1 MTTSTTIRWLFGLD
15 AIPVGADG
23 LELSWQHPLAM
34 WGWLLV
40 VIGACAVALW
50 SYRWLIGSRSMRIS
64 LAVTRALVLI
74 LLVALASGPLL
85 RLPIIETQS
94 DWIAVLIDRSRSMS
108 VEDTTNSNG
117 TFVSRDSVARALLTD
132 TVWSEI
138 ATEKEIVWLGF
149 HTSAFELNPQ
159 QPPAADGWSTD
170 LTVPIESALRRLAG
184 RPASGII
191 ILSDGRTN
199 RPIDQVVLRTLQSRA
214 VPIFVVPLG
223 SSEAMTDLGIAQAD
237 APARAFIRDQVPIVA
252 TLQCAG
258 GPPREAVQVELIDAQ
273 SGEVLNTIEVAP
285 EEFVDQR
292 CEAILTGVRSEA
304 GFAHWL
310 IRVRAGANDLVRTND
325 QQAVDVEF
333 IDRPLR
339 ILYIEGYP
347 RWEYRYLKNLLVR
360 ESSFESSVMLLSAD
374 RDFAQEGNAPLE
386 RLPQSDD
393 EFAAY
398 DLFML
403 GDVPAGSLSETQI
416 EQIRRAVSERGAG
429 LMWIGG
435 ERSTPNSWRATQL
448 EDLLPMRGVPER
460 FDEPIVLE
468 PTDGA
473 LRAGVM
479 RLGATAK
486 ERWPI
491 ALSAAGERGR
501 LEWAQRVDPRSL
513 KPAAEVLARGRPLSG
528 GEAFPVAISMRY
540 GAGLVL
546 YVATDETWRWR
557 HGIGETYQERFW
569 IQFIRYLSRGAVQ
582 SDGNAFRLVIEPK
595 RPEVGMP
602 AMIRVEIQDS
612 KAGDIAGDE
621 TLDAELELTDVT
633 TTTGSQT
640 TQLSREADAWVGL
653 WSPETPG
660 TWRVRIDSS
669 RTGPLERLVEVV
681 RTDSELAHPES
692 DHPQLTDL
700 ATRTGGAVLR
710 PNEISRLAE
719 ILPKRSLSREQSIVD
734 PLWNSPAAFLLVLS
748 FLFVEWIGRRW
759 LRLA

>member
-1 MTTSTTIRWLFGLD
+1 MRWLFGLD
-15 AIPVGADG
+15 VIPAGADG
-23 LELSWQHPLAM
+23 LQLSWQHPLAL

-40 VIGACAVALW
+40 ILGAIAVAVLG
-50 SYRWLIGSRSMRIS
+50 YRHLVGARSTRIA
-64 LAVTRALVLI
+64 LATTRALLLV
-74 LLVALASGPLL
+74 LLVALAAGPLL
-85 RLPIIETQS
+85 RLAVIETQP
-94 DWIAVLIDRSRSMS
+94 DWIAVLVDRSRSMS
-108 VEDTTNSNG
+108 VEDTRG
-117 TFVSRDSVARALLTD
+117 VDGKPQSRDSVAQSLMND
-132 TVWSEI
+132 PVWGEI
-138 ATEKEIVWLGF
+138 ARDKEIVWLGF
-149 HTSAFELNPQ
+149 HTSAFDLNPQ
-159 QPPAADGWSTD
+159 QPPSADGWSTD

-191 ILSDGRTN
+191 ILSDGRTP
-199 RPIDQVVLRTLQSRA
+199 RPLDRTVLRTLQSRA
-214 VPIFVVPLG
+214 VPVFVVPLG
-223 SSEAMTDLGIAQAD
+223 SAGAMTDLGIAQAD
-237 APARAFIRDQVPIVA
+237 APARAFIRDQVPIAA

-258 GPPREAVQVELIDAQ
+258 GSPQTTIQVDLVDTE
-273 SGEVLNTIEVAP
+273 SGNILNTIEVEP
-285 EEFVDQR
+285 QEFVKQQ
-292 CEAILTGVRSEA
+292 CEVVLTGVQSEA
-304 GFAHWL
+304 GVAHWT
-310 IRVRAGANDLVRTND
+310 IRVRAGPDDLVRTND
-325 QQAVDVEF
+325 QQAVEVEF
-333 IDRPLR
+333 VDRPLR

-460 FDEPIVLE
+460 FDEAVFLE
-468 PTDGA
+468 PTENA
-473 LRAGVM
+473 IRAGVM
-479 RLGATAK
+479 RLGETAK

-491 ALSAAGERGR
+491 ALSPRSERGR
-501 LEWAQRVDPRSL
+501 LEWVQRIDPDSM
-513 KPAAEVLARGRPLSG
+513 KPAAEVLARGRASSG
-528 GEAFPVAISMRY
+528 GGAFPVVISMRY

-582 SDGNAFRLVIEPK
+582 SDGSAFRLMVEPK
-595 RPEVGMP
+595 RPEVAMP
-602 AMIRVEIQDS
+602 AMIRVDIQDA
-612 KAGDIAGDE
+612 KAGAIAGTE
-621 TLDAELELTDVT
+621 PLEAELEPLEA
-633 TTTGSQT
+633 GGARMSQSM
-640 TQLSREADAWVGL
+640 QLVREGDAWVGL
-653 WSPETPG
+653 WSPEAPG
-660 TWRVRIDSS
+660 EWRVRVDSS
-669 RTGPLERLVEVV
+669 RTGPLERIVEVV

-692 DHPQLTDL
+692 DHAQLTDI
-700 ATRTGGAVLR
+700 ATRTGGAVVQPTELA
-710 PNEISRLAE
+710 RLAE
-719 ILPKRSLSREQSIVD
+719 ILPKRSLNREQSIVD
-734 PLWNSPAAFLLVLS
+734 PLWNSPAALLLLLFLLS
-748 FLFVEWIGRRW
+748 TEWIGRKW